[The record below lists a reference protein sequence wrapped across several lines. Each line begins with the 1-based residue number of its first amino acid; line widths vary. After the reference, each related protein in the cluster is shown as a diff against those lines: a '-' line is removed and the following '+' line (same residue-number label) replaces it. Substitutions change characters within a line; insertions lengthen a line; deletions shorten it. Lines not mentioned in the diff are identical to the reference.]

1 MIDLHVHSHFSSDCE
16 EKMEDMIQEAIQR
29 KIDVIAITDHIDYD
43 YKDPTINFDF
53 NVEEF
58 LSEIK
63 KLKKKYQDKIQI
75 LIGLELGLQEH
86 ITDKLRVLTNQ
97 YAFDFIIGSFHT
109 VDSKDLYRGDFY
121 VDRTSEEAW
130 DIYLDEVYSTLLKFD
145 NFSVLGHLDLIKRYN
160 EGVRNVKFSDYKEKL
175 EEIFKLI
182 IKRNIGLEVNTSG
195 LRKTYGLNET
205 LPSKEILEIYYECGG
220 RIITIGSD
228 SHVKETLGS
237 HYKQVKEMLNSI
249 GFEDLYVF
257 EGMKSKKYNNSNK

>member
-16 EKMEDMIQEAIQR
+16 EKMEEMIKEAIAR
-29 KIDVIAITDHIDYD
+29 KIEVIAITDHIDYD

-53 NVEEF
+53 DVDLF

-63 KLKKKYQDKIQI
+63 RLKKKYQNEIKI

-86 ITDKLRVLTNQ
+86 IIDKLKSLTNQ

-121 VDRTSEEAW
+121 VNRTSEEAW

-145 NFSVLGHLDLIKRYN
+145 DFSVLGHLDLIKRYN
-160 EGVRNVKFSDYKEKL
+160 EDIRNVDLSNYKEKL
-175 EEIFKLI
+175 EKIFKLI
-182 IKRNIGLEVNTSG
+182 IKKNIGLEVNTSG

-205 LPSKEILEIYYECGG
+205 LPSREILELYYDCGG
-220 RIITIGSD
+220 QIITIGSD
-228 SHVKETLGS
+228 SHTKETLAS
-237 HYKQVKEMLNSI
+237 HYEPVKKMLEAI
-249 GFEDLYVF
+249 GFKDIYIF
-257 EGMKSKKYNNSNK
+257 EKMQPKKYNID

>member
-1 MIDLHVHSHFSSDCE
+1 MIDLHVHSHFSSDCD
-16 EKMEDMIQEAIQR
+16 EKMEDMIKEAIAR
-29 KIDVIAITDHIDYD
+29 KIRVIAITDHIDYD
-43 YKDPTINFDF
+43 YKDPSINFDF
-53 NVEEF
+53 DVDLF

-63 KLKKKYQDKIQI
+63 RLKKKYQKQIKI
-75 LIGLELGLQEH
+75 LIGLELGLQAH
-86 ITDKLRVLTNQ
+86 IIGKLKALTNR

-160 EGVRNVKFSDYKEKL
+160 EDVRNVDLSDYKEKL
-175 EEIFKLI
+175 EKIFRLI
-182 IKRNIGLEVNTSG
+182 IKKNIGLEVNTSG

-205 LPSKEILEIYYECGG
+205 LPSKEILELYYDCGG

-228 SHVKETLGS
+228 SHTKETLAS
-237 HYKQVKEMLNSI
+237 HYESVKEMLEAI
-249 GFEDLYVF
+249 GFKDLYIF
-257 EGMKSKKYNNSNK
+257 EKMQPKKYNMN

>member
-16 EKMEDMIQEAIQR
+16 EQMEEIIKEAINK

-43 YKDPTINFDF
+43 YKDPSINFDF
-53 NVEEF
+53 DIEDF
-58 LSEIK
+58 LDEIK
-63 KLKKKYQDKIQI
+63 RLRKKYKDKIEI

-86 ITDKLRVLTNQ
+86 ITDKLKTLTDQ

-121 VDRTSEEAW
+121 KGRTPEKAW
-130 DIYLDEVYSTLLKFD
+130 HIYLDEVYSTLLKFD

-160 EGVRNVKFSDYKEKL
+160 EGIRTIELLNHKEKL
-175 EEIFKLI
+175 EKIFKLI
-182 IKRNIGLEVNTSG
+182 IKKNIGLEVNTSG

-205 LPSKEILEIYYECGG
+205 LPSREILQLYYDCGG

-228 SHVKETLGS
+228 SHVKETLAS
-237 HYKQVKEMLNSI
+237 HYEPVKDMLESI
-249 GFEDLYVF
+249 GFNNIYIF
-257 EGMKSKKYNNSNK
+257 EEMKPKKYEIN